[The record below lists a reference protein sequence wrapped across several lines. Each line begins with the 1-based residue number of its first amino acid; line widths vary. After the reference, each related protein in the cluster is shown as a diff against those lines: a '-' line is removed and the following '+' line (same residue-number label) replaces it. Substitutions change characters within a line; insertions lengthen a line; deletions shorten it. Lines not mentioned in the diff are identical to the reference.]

1 MRAIIYVRASTDE
14 QGDNFSLPSQIDA
27 CRTYAAERGM
37 QVVAEIQDVQSGAV
51 LERPGLVRVREL
63 ARQRQIDAVITYSL
77 DRYRAMW
84 RTRSCCAT
92 N

>member
-14 QGDNFSLPSQIDA
+14 QGDSFSLPSQIDA
-27 CRTYAAERGM
+27 CRTYATERGM
-37 QVVAEIQDVQSGAV
+37 QVVAELQDVQSGAV
-51 LERPGLVRVREL
+51 LERPGLARVREL
-63 ARQRQIDAVITYSL
+63 ARQRQIDAVIVYSL

-84 RTRSCCAT
+84 RTRSYYAT